1 MKFQINGRVEIRPL
15 YNDKVVLI
23 ENENVSE
30 PIEQSTQIRIPDQV
44 YIRRNLIS
52 NIQTGT
58 DKSHVRLTTNSN

>member
-30 PIEQSTQIRIPDQV
+30 PIEQSTQTRIPGQV
-44 YIRRNLIS
+44 CS
-52 NIQTGT
+52 
-58 DKSHVRLTTNSN
+58 RLNPIKFIDN